1 MFSARTETG
10 NGEREDRKNPLQ
22 NRKNAPFFLE
32 KPSAILISSKN
43 TERGRMDDE
52 QR

>member
-22 NRKNAPFFLE
+22 NRKNAPFFFGE
-32 KPSAILISSKN
+32 TQCYTDIIK
-43 TERGRMDDE
+43 EY
-52 QR
+52 